1 MCFSASASFA
11 ASAVLGII
19 GVYTIRKAKKNHE
32 LLLAAI
38 PFIFAIQQFIE
49 GWLWVSMGKNVQVV
63 AALTSLFLFFALF
76 LWPAYI
82 PAVCYFL
89 EKDKGRKNVLLILSV
104 IGFMLGMYL
113 YGNFMWNFS
122 PAAVINQC
130 VFYSNPLFWPFNLM
144 LCSLYAVV
152 TVGALVFSSEKAIN
166 LFGLL
171 AGFLAILSMW
181 VYLKNFV
188 SVWCFFAALVSA
200 VLYLH
205 FRQKNR

>member
-11 ASAVLGII
+11 ASAVLGVVGI
-19 GVYTIRKAKKNHE
+19 YSLKRSKKNHE

-49 GWLWVSMGKNVQVV
+49 GWLWVSIGKSEHLIVI
-63 AALTSLFLFFALF
+63 LTCLFLFFALF
-76 LWPAYI
+76 WWPAYI

-104 IGFMLGMYL
+104 LGFMLGMYL

-122 PAAVINQC
+122 PAVIINKC
-130 VFYSNPLFWPFNLM
+130 VFYSNPLFWPFNIF
-144 LCSLYAVV
+144 LCSLYGVV
-152 TVGALVFSSEKAIN
+152 TVGALVFSSKKAVN

-171 AGFLAILSMW
+171 AGFFAILSLW
-181 VYLKNFV
+181 IYLKNFV
-188 SVWCFFAALVSA
+188 SVWCFFAALMSA

-205 FRQKNR
+205 FNQKNR

>member
-11 ASAVLGII
+11 ASAVLGIV
-19 GVYTIRKAKKNHE
+19 GVYTIKKANKNHE
-32 LLLAAI
+32 LLLAAV

-49 GWLWVSMGKNVQVV
+49 GWLWVSMGKNIQVV
-63 AALTSLFLFFALF
+63 AILTALFLFFALF

-82 PAVCYFL
+82 PVVCYFL
-89 EKDKGRKNVLLILSV
+89 EKDKGRKNILLIFSV
-104 IGFMLGMYL
+104 LGFMLGLYL

-122 PAAVINQC
+122 PATVVNQC
-130 VFYSNPLFWPFNLM
+130 VFYNNPLFWPINLM
-144 LCSLYAVV
+144 LCSLYGVV
-152 TVGALVFSSEKAIN
+152 TVGALVFSSEKAVN

-171 AGFLAILSMW
+171 SGFLAVLSVW

-188 SVWCFFAALVSA
+188 SVWCFFAALVST

-205 FRQKNR
+205 FSQKNR